1 MADRETGQLSTR
13 LRDLREYLGLSQALV
28 AERTGLPRSAI
39 SDIERGL
46 RKVDSLEL
54 KRLANVYGVSASS
67 LLDGEEAPTTERD
80 AVSTLLRIAGKLTER
95 DREELLRFAS
105 FLEQSPRPKRGQ

>member
-1 MADRETGQLSTR
+1 MGDDETNLAKR
-13 LRDLREYLGLSQALV
+13 LRELREYLGLSQALV

-54 KRLANVYGVSASS
+54 KRMANVYGVSASS
-67 LLDGEEAPTTERD
+67 LLDNEPSPPGDT
-80 AVSTLLRIAGKLTER
+80 VSTLLRIAGQLTER
-95 DREELLRFAS
+95 DQEELVRFAS
-105 FLEQSPRPKRGQ
+105 FLEQTSPPRKRSSR